1 MSKNLIIIAA
11 GDESL
16 HRSWGVGDFDV
27 FVVYYG
33 NQKDRYRSSSK
44 YYHCAKGTKFKLINE
59 LVVQYNDIL
68 SQYDA
73 IFIPDDDLYMKSQTI
88 NKFFELFHEYKL
100 HLAQPSIMGWGSI
113 QCTLHQPNTLMR
125 FTNWVEIM
133 CPCFSKEAF
142 FSCAWSFNEN
152 NSNWGIE
159 RLWNKTL
166 NEPKDKIAIIDSAIV
181 IHTRPCFFGDTYW
194 LNGNTFE
201 SAIKDDKDIVEKHQV
216 SMDIIEYSRIED
228 LYFNQRKSEDRI
240 YPNIDG
246 FKEFCTALRSQRQF
260 I

>member
-1 MSKNLIIIAA
+1 MKNLIIVAA

-16 HRSWGVGDFDV
+16 HRNWGVGDYDV

-33 NQKDRYRSSSK
+33 DKKEKFQHASK
-44 YYHCAKGTKFKLINE
+44 YFHCAKGTKFKLVDE
-59 LVVQYNDIL
+59 LVSKYRDVLDK
-68 SQYDA
+68 YDA
-73 IFIPDDDLYMKSQTI
+73 IFIPDDDLYMKNATI
-88 NKFFELFHEYKL
+88 NRFFKLFHEYNL
-100 HLAQPSIMGWGSI
+100 QIAQPSIIGWGSL
-113 QCTLHQPNTLMR
+113 QCTLHQPNTILR

-142 FSCAWSFNEN
+142 FSCAWSFNQN

-159 RLWNKTL
+159 RLWNKIL
-166 NEPKDKIAIIDSAIV
+166 NEPKDKLAIIDCVIA

-201 SAIKDDKDIVEKHQV
+201 SAMQDDQDIVNKYQV
-216 SMDIIEYSRIED
+216 SREIIEHSRIED
-228 LYFNQRKSEDRI
+228 TCFNKRKSEDRI
-240 YPNIDG
+240 YPDVDG
-246 FKEFCTALRSQRQF
+246 FKEFCTSLRSQRQF